1 MAVKVLSVENSMAD
15 SGTRWQW
22 KRVEKREKRREVGD
36 AADYCGSV
44 PSHTVRSIHVL
55 CSLYARVQ
63 SHWRINPA
71 GIMYIGDPC
80 AMYIHTKRFH
90 IGSLP
95 GPRAQIGGVTD

>member
-1 MAVKVLSVENSMAD
+1 MAMEE
-15 SGTRWQW
+15 GR
-22 KRVEKREKRREVGD
+22 KREKRREVGD

-63 SHWRINPA
+63 SHWQIYPA

-80 AMYIHTKRFH
+80 ATKGLH

-95 GPRAQIGGVTD
+95 WPRVQIGGDHRLMRYY